1 VFEKYGEV
9 AEVFVN
15 KDKGFGFVRMV
26 SILVKYYIES
36 TSNISTFKIPVLKR
50 KV

>member
-1 VFEKYGEV
+1 MFEKYGEV

-26 SILVKYYIES
+26 GILAILL
-36 TSNISTFKIPVLKR
+36 NIQYWRHLEYH
-50 KV
+50 KVEM